1 MLIVMGDWNAKIGK
15 KEDPGI
21 SSKWGLDER
30 NERGEKLI
38 SFCAENELIIINTTR
53 SKIIYIDI

>member
-1 MLIVMGDWNAKIGK
+1 MLQTTVYLIPSGDMLIVMGDWNAKIDK

-21 SSKWGLDER
+21 SGKWGLDER

-38 SFCAENELIIINTTR
+38 NFCT
-53 SKIIYIDI
+53 